1 MPRNLVLIEKQ
12 SVSATPIPAL
22 AGPGPDA
29 LGLHSTHSYGYASHS
44 SPAFIGTC
52 PAQSLGILVRNAG

>member
-1 MPRNLVLIEKQ
+1 LVLIKKQ

-22 AGPGPDA
+22 AGPGPAA
-29 LGLHSTHSYGYASHS
+29 LGLYSIHSYGYASHS

-52 PAQSLGILVRNAG
+52 PAPSLGILVRNAG

>member
-1 MPRNLVLIEKQ
+1 MDLSKKQCVLE
-12 SVSATPIPAL
+12 TPIPAL
-22 AGPGPDA
+22 AGPGPEA
-29 LGLHSTHSYGYASHS
+29 LGLHSIHSNGYASHS